1 MVLWLLL
8 LALFGCLVL
17 LTQWITRHIQGIGYL
32 LTGDG
37 RIALTLYF
45 VLILPGVLVHEA
57 SHALAAWLLRVQ
69 VRHLEL
75 GIRRKASQEQVALG
89 SVHIA
94 DTDPIRSS
102 LIGLAPLLA
111 GIGAILL
118 ISDLALGLRS
128 LVAPDAQGV
137 WQALRNTLQTPD
149 FAVWAYLVFA
159 IGNAML
165 PSTADRRSWVSAL
178 VLAAFLG
185 ALALFSGLLKA
196 VAAPLGQ
203 WLRVAA
209 DQLTYA
215 CAVTVVV
222 DLVMAIGVFAAEQA
236 LGLLGFGRLEYRR
249 RS

>member
-17 LTQWITRHIQGIGYL
+17 LTQWITRHAQGIGYL

-45 VLILPGVLVHEA
+45 VLILPGVVLHEA
-57 SHALAAWLLRVQ
+57 SHVLVAWILRVPI
-69 VRHLEL
+69 RHLEL
-75 GIRRKASQEQVALG
+75 GIRRKAGGEQVALG

-94 DTDPIRSS
+94 DTDPVRSS

-118 ISDLALGLRS
+118 ISDLVLDLRS
-128 LVAPDAQGV
+128 LIVPGTQGF
-137 WQALRNTLQTPD
+137 WQALLSTLQTPD

-159 IGNAML
+159 TGNAML

-178 VLAAFLG
+178 ILAAFIG
-185 ALALFSGLLKA
+185 ALAFFSGLLKA
-196 VAAPLGQ
+196 VATPLGQ

-209 DQLTYA
+209 SQLIYA
-215 CAVTVVV
+215 CAVTVAV
-222 DLVMAIGVFAAEQA
+222 DLVMAAGVFAAEQA

-249 RS
+249 HP